1 MICID
6 DAGVSYAPPLE
17 ASSRSTFPLY
27 HYWLEVVII
36 GDVRVFLVTF
46 SSWFESSY
54 VVFSLL
60 VVL

>member
-46 SSWFESSY
+46 SPGLNRRMSC
-54 VVFSLL
+54 L
-60 VVL
+60 VCW